1 MKQNTRKHTIT
12 ARVTDEEIEVIKK
25 RAKEKNISVSRYLVE
40 AAIKVE
46 GMTLSMRRSIYR
58 ELEIIKDAV
67 RHEKNHS
74 VCVEIVERECDYLW
88 RSLK

>member
-1 MKQNTRKHTIT
+1 MKQKLRTQIIT
-12 ARVTDEEIEVIKK
+12 ARATDEEYEIIQQ
-25 RAKEKNISVSRYLVE
+25 RAKEQNIPVSRYLVE

>member
-1 MKQNTRKHTIT
+1 MKQKLRKQIIT
-12 ARVTDEEIEVIKK
+12 ARATDEEYEIIQQ
-25 RAKEKNISVSRYLVE
+25 RAKEQNIPVSRYLVE

-46 GMTLSMRRSIYR
+46 GMPLSMRRSIYR
-58 ELEIIKDAV
+58 ELEIIKDVV

-74 VCVEIVERECDYLW
+74 VCVEIVERGCDYLW